1 MMKNLYDC
9 FMEKDCD
16 MIEINPLITTKD
28 GALMCA
34 DSKVTL
40 DSNAAFRQKD
50 LADAEELTQQN
61 ERECHA
67 K

>member
-1 MMKNLYDC
+1 MKGLYDV
-9 FMEKDCD
+9 FVEKDCD

-28 GALMCA
+28 GKLMCA

-50 LADAEELTQQN
+50 LADAEDVTQ
-61 ERECHA
+61 
-67 K
+67 